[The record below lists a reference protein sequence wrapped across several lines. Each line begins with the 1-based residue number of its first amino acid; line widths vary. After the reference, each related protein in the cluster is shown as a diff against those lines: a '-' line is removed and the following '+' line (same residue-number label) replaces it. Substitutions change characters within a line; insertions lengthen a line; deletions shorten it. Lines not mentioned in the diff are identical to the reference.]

1 MTNEYYSSLQLFY
14 DLFSVELV
22 ERKIECLDTASIV
35 SRQLSSAGIKHRVI
49 CGSAHVL
56 LSNSEI
62 VLAPHYYA
70 EAEIGDTL
78 TLIDPSLAFWLEDEI
93 ADGAFIPFVFRGY
106 EGARAHNVDYLP
118 VESVELCEIVCGDLI
133 DLIKQ
138 HPLPLS
144 CFF

>member
-1 MTNEYYSSLQLFY
+1 MNLTPRCSFFTICSP
-14 DLFSVELV
+14 
-22 ERKIECLDTASIV
+22 
-35 SRQLSSAGIKHRVI
+35 LS
-49 CGSAHVL
+49 L
-56 LSNSEI
+56 LSGRSNAYVET
-62 VLAPHYYA
+62 
-70 EAEIGDTL
+70 EIGGNL

-106 EGARAHNVDYLP
+106 EGARAHNVDYFP

-144 CFF
+144 CFFNSAENTQRYSP